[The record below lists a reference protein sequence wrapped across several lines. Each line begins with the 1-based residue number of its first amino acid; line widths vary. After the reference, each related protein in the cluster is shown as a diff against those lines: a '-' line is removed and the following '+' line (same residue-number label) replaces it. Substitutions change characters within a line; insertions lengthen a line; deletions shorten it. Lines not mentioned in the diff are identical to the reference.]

1 MAHNE
6 TVGEKERHWCLTV
19 FLTVII
25 ISSFYNFFIGNSDE
39 YKSFWRR
46 ADYGWLVLLLSC
58 LSLVNFISAIGIF
71 RWKKW
76 GFWLFAVS
84 ACLHILINCYFWDRV
99 YHQLYTLMFAVS
111 LDFRG
116 VIMWFECIFGWLYS
130 SIGGFIGIVSLYKL
144 LHIGGDKKAW
154 TQLE

>member
-1 MAHNE
+1 MSNPAR
-6 TVGEKERHWCLTV
+6 EKERHWCLTV
-19 FLTVII
+19 FLIVILFTSLLKLYAYDYRVI
-25 ISSFYNFFIGNSDE
+25 FYSFSRDTQFSL
-39 YKSFWRR
+39 
-46 ADYGWLVLLLSC
+46 AC
-58 LSLVNFISAIGIF
+58 LSLVNIISAIGIF

-84 ACLHILINCYFWDRV
+84 ACLHILINCYYWDLF
-99 YHQLYTLMFAVS
+99 YDGLYTLMFAVS

-116 VIMWFECIFGWLYS
+116 VITWFECIFGWLYS

-144 LHIGGDKKAW
+144 LHIGGDKKGW